1 MPSSYGTAQHC
12 RERGSRAARALL
24 VCTLVFLPCTLLGA
38 RAWGAGDATGGS
50 RSIEANETIIF
61 SVTGDIPYSNSEVTV
76 FQEQVD
82 EHNLF
87 SPSELL
93 FHVGDIKSGSESC
106 SESRYR
112 TVADILKSSDV
123 PAYIVPGDNETTDCS
138 SPSTGMTYWNRYFL
152 DLELNWPCSSST
164 SRQSGRRENFAFVK
178 KGILFVGINLVGGS
192 NSSTIMQN
200 DASWVSQQLQQQ
212 VANVRGAVIVA
223 QAGPGGNRST
233 FFTPFVSAAKTFAKP
248 ILFIHGDGHS
258 WIKDKPFS
266 ASNVTRV
273 QVEAGG
279 NEIPVQVT
287 APLSLTDFVFL
298 RNPWDSHSSPVSRPP
313 CTSGPPPT
321 LTISDASVDEGNAGT
336 VNAVF
341 TVTLANPSGTSVS
354 VNYATAN
361 GSAQSSQ
368 DYTST
373 SGSLSFSG
381 STTSRTVSVVIQG
394 DTVDETDETFF
405 VNLSSP
411 SNATLGD
418 GQGLGTIRDDDGRS
432 TPPGSTVVLTPVA
445 DAHILVGSTS
455 NFGSATELRVKA
467 DASIY
472 HAYLKFQIS
481 GVGAV
486 QAAHLRLFVTDATSV
501 AGTVHSVSNNYE
513 GTSTAWQESGLNGSN
528 APSITA
534 PALAS
539 LGSTATGTWIEFD
552 VSAAIAGNGTYS
564 LALQSPATD
573 SGYYSSKEGTNPPQ
587 LVLDLQSSTPSN
599 SPPVASNDS
608 YTVVEDNVLSVTA
621 PGVLGDDNDPDGD
634 PLTAVVVT
642 SPAHGSLSLQGNGA
656 FTYTPQANYNGSDAF
671 TYEARDGRGGTDQAN
686 VALTVTSQPDAPVA
700 AGESYT
706 VQSGGSLDIPAPG
719 VLGNDSDADGD
730 ALTAVLG
737 ANVAHGSL
745 LLRSD
750 GSFTYSP
757 SAGFSGS
764 DQFTYRA
771 RDASLQSVETTVAL
785 SVSGSGS
792 GSGPV
797 TFRDVQT
804 GGSIALATV
813 STTGTVSG
821 VAGDLFL
828 ACIGTKPSRS
838 VTGVSGLGLSWSL
851 VRAQCGGRGQTGIEI
866 WMARGTPNPSSVTAT
881 FASSPQGAT
890 IAVARYAGSN
900 ASSPIGNVVSGNT
913 NGVGA
918 ACSNGIDTPS
928 YSFPASTQ
936 TGMTLFGAISCRDH
950 AHTPGSGWTE
960 RAEFHHGASG
970 SVAGVAVVDR
980 QAAASSQTFDG
991 TFDGTTDWSAIAV
1004 EIRGAGPAAKT
1015 ATTEGAEVTT
1025 FTRLERIMPNP
1036 AGQFATLAFELS
1048 AGGPVEIAVF
1058 NVRGQR
1064 LRTLAQD
1071 VHPAG
1076 RYQVRWD
1083 LQDAA
1088 GQRVPAGVY
1097 FIQAHLGSRL
1107 LQQKLVVQR

>member
-12 RERGSRAARALL
+12 RERGSRAALALL
-24 VCTLVFLPCTLLGA
+24 ICTLVFLPCTLLGA

-152 DLELNWPCSSST
+152 DLELNWPCSPST

-258 WIKDKPFS
+258 WIKDQPFS

-287 APLSLTDFVFL
+287 ATLSSTSMFQFL
-298 RNPWDSHSSPVSRPP
+298 RNPWDSHSSPVTRPP
-313 CTSGPPPT
+313 CTSGPAPS
-321 LTISDASVDEGNAGT
+321 LTISDASVSEGNSST

-341 TVTLANPSGTSVS
+341 TVTLANPNGTSVS

-361 GSAQSSQ
+361 GTAQAGQ

-381 STTSRTVSVVIQG
+381 STTSRTVSVVVQG
-394 DTVDETDETFF
+394 DTADETDETFF

-411 SNATLGD
+411 SNATLAD
-418 GQGLGTIRDDDGRS
+418 GQGLGTIRDDDGGS
-432 TPPGSTVVLTPVA
+432 PPGNSVVLTPVA

-455 NFGSATELRVKA
+455 NFGGSTELRVKA

-472 HAYLKFQIS
+472 RAYLKFQVS
-481 GVGAV
+481 GVDVV

-539 LGSTATGTWIEFD
+539 LGSTSTGTWIEFD

-564 LALQSPATD
+564 LALQSQAMD

-599 SPPVASNDS
+599 SSPVASNDS
-608 YTVVEDNVLSVTA
+608 YTVVEDNVLSVAA

-642 SPAHGSLSLQGNGA
+642 SPAHGNLSLQSNGA

-671 TYEARDGRGGTDQAN
+671 TYEARDGQGGTDQAN
-686 VALTVTSQPDAPVA
+686 VALTVTAQPDAPVA
-700 AGESYT
+700 VGESYT
-706 VQSGGSLDIPAPG
+706 VQSGSSLNVPAPG

-737 ANVAHGSL
+737 SNVAHGTLQLS
-745 LLRSD
+745 SN

-771 RDASLQSVETTVAL
+771 RDGSLQSAETTVAL
-785 SVSGSGS
+785 SVGGSGS
-792 GSGPV
+792 GTV

-804 GGSIALATV
+804 GGSTALATV

-828 ACIGTKPSRS
+828 ACVATKSNRS
-838 VTGVSGLGLSWSL
+838 VTGVSGLGLSWSR
-851 VRAQCGGRGQTGIEI
+851 VRAQCGGRGQTNIEI
-866 WMARGTPNPSSVTAT
+866 WMARGTASTGSVTAT
-881 FASSPQGAT
+881 LASAADNAT

-913 NGVGA
+913 NGVSGV
-918 ACSNGIDTPS
+918 CSGGIDTPS
-928 YSFPASTQ
+928 FSLPVSTQ
-936 TGMTLFGAISCRDH
+936 PGITVFGALSIRDH
-950 AHTPGSGWTE
+950 VHTPGSGWTE
-960 RAEFHHGASG
+960 RIEFHQGTG
-970 SVAGVAVVDR
+970 GGMAGVAIAER
-980 QAAASSQTFDG
+980 QAATSSLTFDG
-991 TFDGTTDWSAIAV
+991 TFDGTVDWSAIAI
-1004 EIRGAGPAAKT
+1004 EIRPASGAVKPTTTAGDN
-1015 ATTEGAEVTT
+1015 ATT
-1025 FTRLERIMPNP
+1025 FLPLERIMPNP

-1048 AGGPVEIAVF
+1048 AAGPVEIAVY
-1058 NVRGQR
+1058 NARGQR
-1064 LRTLAQD
+1064 VRTLAQD

-1076 RYQVRWD
+1076 RQQVRWD
-1083 LQDAA
+1083 LHDAA
-1088 GQRVPAGVY
+1088 GQRVPSGVY
-1097 FIQAHLGSRL
+1097 FIQAHLGGRL